1 MRRLL
6 FAVAA
11 AVALWSAACSSGS
24 GSQTPPPPQGMYT
37 LASLNGT
44 YAFVTNGTLFNGSE
58 FSFARTGSF
67 AANGQGGI
75 TGGVY
80 DTNTQG
86 VVPTQPN
93 VITGGSYTVN
103 ADGRGTLTLNINASG
118 TASTVNFA
126 IVLTSTSDG
135 LMIDETG
142 ALSNQNSSQV
152 STGSGNF
159 VKQTISDFNVATI
172 SGPYVFDF
180 SGFDGTQA
188 PESIVGEFT
197 GSGGALTGG
206 FEDVNDNF
214 GLSNGAISP
223 GSFTADATYMST
235 NGRGLATIAGETYA
249 FYIVDATRVRLI
261 SNSSSGNMLNGDA
274 VAQDSTV
281 PTAVSG
287 ISGGFAFLVAGSVGN
302 GGITRVGR
310 FTSTGGAL
318 SQLHVDSNTAGQY
331 NLTDVTASAGNITL
345 DPANLGRGTIT
356 FTQGGNTGFTAVF
369 YLSSATSGVLQE
381 TDQVTIGGV
390 QTAVAVA
397 DGTILAQSGSPSSS
411 SVTGPY
417 AYNWSGQTLQNN
429 NVLDEE
435 DCLGQA
441 TITSLNLS
449 GAADL
454 FEFQVALATDQN
466 AKGPINFNGGDGTTD
481 DGKRPTMQLTIGGN
495 PAISFVLYFVNPQL
509 AFFSNNTAPMQRI
522 SAGLIKLQ
530 Q

>member
-1 MRRLL
+1 MKRLL
-6 FAVAA
+6 FAVATA
-11 AVALWSAACSSGS
+11 AALWSTACSSGS
-24 GSQTPPPPQGMYT
+24 GTQTPPPPQGMYT

-44 YAFVTNGTLFNGSE
+44 YAFVTNGTVATTTTE
-58 FSFARTGSF
+58 ASFARTGSF
-67 AANGQGGI
+67 VANGQGGI

-86 VVPTQPN
+86 VVPAQPN

-103 ADGRGTLTLNINASG
+103 ADGRGTLTLNINANG
-118 TASTVNFA
+118 AASTINFA
-126 IVLTSTSDG
+126 IVLSSTSDG
-135 LMIDETG
+135 LMMDETG
-142 ALSNQNSSQV
+142 ALSGQNSSQV

-159 VKQTISDFNVATI
+159 VKQTTADFSVATI

-180 SGFDGTQA
+180 SGLDGTTA
-188 PESIVGEFT
+188 PESIIGEFT
-197 GSGGALTGG
+197 GSGGVLTTG

-214 GLSNGAISP
+214 GLSNGAITT

-235 NGRGLATIAGETYA
+235 NGRGLVTIAGETYA
-249 FYIVDATRVRLI
+249 FYIVDATRVRFI
-261 SNSSSGNMLNGDA
+261 SNSNSGNMLTGDA
-274 VAQDSTV
+274 TNQTTV
-281 PTAVSG
+281 PTSVSN
-287 ISGGFAFLVAGSVGN
+287 INGGFAFLVAGSVGS

-318 SQLHVDSNTAGQY
+318 SQLHVDSNTAGQP
-331 NLTDVTASAGNITL
+331 NLTDVTASAGTITL
-345 DPANLGRGTIT
+345 DPANPGRGTIT

-381 TDQVTIGGV
+381 TDQLTSGGV
-390 QTAVAVA
+390 QSAVAVA
-397 DGTILAQSGSPSSS
+397 DGTIMAQTGSPSSS
-411 SVTGPY
+411 TVTGPY
-417 AYNWSGQTLQNN
+417 AYNWSGQTLQNG
-429 NVLDEE
+429 NVFDEE

-441 TITSLNLS
+441 KISSLNLA

-466 AKGPINFNGGDGTTD
+466 AQGPINFNGGDGTTD
-481 DGKRPTMQLTIGGN
+481 DGKRPTLQLTIGGN

-509 AFFSNNTAPMQRI
+509 AFFSNNTAQAKRI
-522 SAGLIKLQ
+522 SAGLIKVQ